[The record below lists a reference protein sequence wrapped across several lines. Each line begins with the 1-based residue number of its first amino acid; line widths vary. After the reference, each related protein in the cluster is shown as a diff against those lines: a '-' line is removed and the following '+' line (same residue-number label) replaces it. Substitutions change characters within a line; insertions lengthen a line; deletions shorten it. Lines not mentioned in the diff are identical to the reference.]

1 MTHLA
6 VSSRLASVNHDELQR
21 KRKALG
27 MTQRELA
34 DLLKV
39 DPMTISRWERGQ
51 HRIPESVALA
61 LIDVKAKK
69 GKKT

>member
-1 MTHLA
+1 M
-6 VSSRLASVNHDELQR
+6 SHDELKR

-39 DPMTISRWERGQ
+39 DPMTVSRWERGQ
-51 HRIPESVALA
+51 HHIPESVALA
-61 LIDVKAKK
+61 LMGLKAKK
-69 GKKT
+69 SKGGNP